1 MNTILRKIS
10 ILLCLLMLMGT
21 LGGIAM
27 PRAQA
32 ASSDA
37 LFENSV
43 FLGDSLTVG
52 LMDYVA
58 AEREKG
64 VSTLSNATFLA
75 RESYSIKG
83 ALNED
88 TYDLHPWYNGKK
100 QQPQKSIATM
110 KVDKV
115 FILLGINDIGEDMDT
130 IIANYT
136 TLIRRIQNACPGITI
151 YVQSVFPMC
160 ASGEKNSLNNALIDA
175 FNGKL
180 ENLCATLGITYI
192 DICDNF
198 KNSSGKLVNT
208 YSSDG
213 YVHLSNDGYKVW
225 IDALEDYA
233 ASRTMTANVFNVT
246 TCLNLRKAPS
256 TSAARVGTIYNGTQ
270 VVVLETFVE
279 DYTWHKISYNGK
291 EAYVHRDYLKFPDA
305 LSNPVEGTIVKVNQF
320 VNARTEPN
328 TSCNIACTINRGTK
342 VQVLRGFSTDN
353 WYLIYYNQQY
363 LYVRKDFISF

>member
-10 ILLCLLMLMGT
+10 VLLCLMML
-21 LGGIAM
+21 LGSLGMAA
-27 PRAQA
+27 PAALA
-32 ASSDA
+32 ASGDA
-37 LFENSV
+37 LFDNSV
-43 FLGDSLTVG
+43 FLGDSITVG
-52 LMDYVA
+52 LMDYVT

-64 VSTLSNATFLA
+64 VSMLSNATFLA
-75 RESYSIKG
+75 RESYSVKG
-83 ALNED
+83 ALNDDSYE
-88 TYDLHPWYNGKK
+88 LHPWYGGKK
-100 QQPQKSIATM
+100 QQPQKAIAGM
-110 KVDKV
+110 NVDKV

-136 TLIRRIQNACPGITI
+136 TLIRRIQNACPQVTI

-160 ASGEKNSLNNALIDA
+160 ASGEKTSLNNALIDT

-180 ENLCATLGITYI
+180 EKLCSSLGITYI

-225 IDALEDYA
+225 VDALRNYS

-246 TCLNLRKAPS
+246 TCLNLRQTPS
-256 TSAARVGTIYNGTQ
+256 TSATRVGTIYNGTQ

-291 EAYVHRDYLKFPDA
+291 EAYVHRDYLKFPDSV
-305 LSNPVEGTIVKVNQF
+305 SNPVEGTIVKVNEF
-320 VNARTEPN
+320 VNARAEPN
-328 TSCNIACTINRGTK
+328 TNCDIPCTISRGAK
-342 VQVLRGFSTDN
+342 VQVLRNFSTDN
-353 WYLIYYNQQY
+353 WYLVYYNQQY